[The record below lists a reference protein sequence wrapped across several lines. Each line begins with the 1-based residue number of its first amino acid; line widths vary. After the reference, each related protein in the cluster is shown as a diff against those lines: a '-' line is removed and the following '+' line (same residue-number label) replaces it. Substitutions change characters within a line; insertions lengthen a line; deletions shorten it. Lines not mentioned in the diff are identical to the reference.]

1 MFNVQCKLTQWTPHC
16 VTATLMDPLN
26 ATDSPPCTRH
36 LSSLACLNSVCSDR
50 LPSCSLWFLILDLK
64 SGYWQV
70 EMEAKDKEKT
80 AFTTGNGLWQFK
92 VMPFGLCN
100 APATFE
106 RLMDRVLAGL
116 PPETAMVYIDDILV
130 SGQTFQEQLDNL
142 EQVFQCLRNA
152 KLKLSPKK
160 CHLFQKQVKYLGH
173 IISQNGVSTDPE
185 KVKTVWEWPRPTC
198 ITEVRQ
204 FLGLCSYYGRFILQ
218 LQ

>member
-1 MFNVQCKLTQWTPHC
+1 MW
-16 VTATLMDPLN
+16 
-26 ATDSPPCTRH
+26 
-36 LSSLACLNSVCSDR
+36 
-50 LPSCSLWFLILDLK
+50 WFSTLDLK

-116 PPETAMVYIDDILV
+116 PPETAMVYIADILV

-142 EQVFQCLRNA
+142 KQVFQCLRNA
-152 KLKLSPKK
+152 KLNISPKK
-160 CHLFQKQVKYLGH
+160 CHLFQTSDTVKKSSMASSA
-173 IISQNGVSTDPE
+173 IAQNLFHVSVVSLDSVPSMQQGGQLESTAEMSAAQEQDPDIGLLLSWLNRNDRPPWS
-185 KVKTVWEWPRPTC
+185 TVAPYSETC
-198 ITEVRQ
+198 T
-204 FLGLCSYYGRFILQ
+204 C
-218 LQ
+218 